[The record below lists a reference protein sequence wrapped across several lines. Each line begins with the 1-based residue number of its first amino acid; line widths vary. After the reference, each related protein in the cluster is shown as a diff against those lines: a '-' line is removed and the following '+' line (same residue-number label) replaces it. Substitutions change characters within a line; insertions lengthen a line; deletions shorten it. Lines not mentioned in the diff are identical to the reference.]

1 MSVDFNKNGVAT
13 AASFGNAAA
22 PLQEMEIKSLDDGSV
37 WARIHYL
44 DVARLDEWFAD
55 EAEVMKCI
63 DKTNRYSRMGIVDM
77 FRQSDGTFEF
87 MLDYPTALPG
97 YYNRWSQT
105 SSPNTD
111 HGSSTG
117 FVSIHCG
124 LYSIGPIVRRPTLTN
139 TIYTCDNE
147 STEYWHHP
155 IGQLQRYTSLTPDG
169 VEYVIPSRFD
179 IQCTSVELWVRIDQL
194 PETSICQIFDNSIT
208 ATSFIEI

>member
-44 DVARLDEWFAD
+44 DVSRLEEWFAD

-77 FRQSDGTFEF
+77 FKQTNGTFEF
-87 MLDYPTALPG
+87 MIMYPSLSATL
-97 YYNRWSQT
+97 YNRWSQT
-105 SSPNTD
+105 SSPNET
-111 HGSSTG
+111 SATSFTKITTG
-117 FVSIHCG
+117 WKSNF
-124 LYSIGPIVRRPTLTN
+124 GPIVRRENATLACYSCQNEGTTN
-139 TIYTCDNE
+139 WYNA
-147 STEYWHHP
+147 
-155 IGQLQRYTSLTPDG
+155 IGQYTICTSPAVTIPSAAG
-169 VEYVIPSRFD
+169 REYV
-179 IQCTSVELWVRIDQL
+179 CTSVELWVRIDQL

>member
-44 DVARLDEWFAD
+44 DVSRLVEWFTD
-55 EAEVMKCI
+55 ESEVMKCI

-77 FRQSDGTFEF
+77 FKQADDTYEF
-87 MLDYPTALPG
+87 MITYPSMSSTL
-97 YYNRWSQT
+97 YNRWTQT
-105 SSPNTD
+105 SSPNATT
-111 HGSSTG
+111 GTG
-117 FVSIHCG
+117 FTAVTTAWSDHF
-124 LYSIGPIVRRPTLTN
+124 GPIIYRGN
-139 TIYTCDNE
+139 TATCYSCNTQG
-147 STEYWHHP
+147 STDWFAP
-155 IGQLQRYTSLTPDG
+155 IGQYG
-169 VEYVIPSRFD
+169 GWNGGIPPANQNSTNNVS
-179 IQCTSVELWVRIDQL
+179 QLSTELWVRIDQL

>member
-44 DVARLDEWFAD
+44 DVSRLVEWFAD
-55 EAEVMKCI
+55 IPEIMKCI

-77 FRQSDGTFEF
+77 FKQTNGTYEF
-87 MLDYPTALPG
+87 MLTYPSLSATL
-97 YYNRWSQT
+97 YNRWTQT
-105 SSPNTD
+105 SSPNATTGTGFTAVTTAWNDHFGPIRLNDTD
-111 HGSSTG
+111 HAYAT
-117 FVSIHCG
+117 
-124 LYSIGPIVRRPTLTN
+124 Y
-139 TIYTCDNE
+139 YTCENVGTA
-147 STEYWHHP
+147 SWFAP
-155 IGQLQRYTSLTPDG
+155 IGEYTRWDTTKL
-169 VEYVIPSRFD
+169 IPAASG
-179 IQCTSVELWVRIDQL
+179 TSETSTELWVRIDQL